1 MPARL
6 PPLNALRAF
15 EASARNRSF
24 SRAAEELNVTPA
36 AISHQIKGLEEFL
49 GAKLFRRA
57 KQTLMLTPAGQ
68 SLLPGVSKG
77 FAAFGEAMEAFGLF
91 DETGMLT
98 VAVTPSF
105 AAKWLVH
112 RIEHFNLAYPDVD
125 IRMSTS
131 MSLTDYARDG
141 VEIGVRY
148 GRGEYE
154 NLISEHLLSTEIT
167 PVCSPRLLNGERPLK
182 VPEDLENFTL
192 LHDDSHRH
200 EEMYPD
206 WAMWL
211 RAVGADNVDPS
222 HGLRFDTAGETQN
235 AAVEGVGIALGRTTL
250 VSDDI
255 AAGRLVRVFDLVL
268 PSEFA
273 YWIVYTETSIKR
285 PKVRAFRDWLKS
297 EGAAYEE
304 AQNQAS

>member
-1 MPARL
+1 MGVRL

-15 EASARNRSF
+15 EASARHRSF

-49 GAKLFRRA
+49 AAKLFIRA
-57 KQTLMLTPAGQ
+57 KRTLMLTAAGQ
-68 SLLPGVSKG
+68 SLLPGVRKG
-77 FAAFGEAMEAFGLF
+77 FAAFDEAMEEFGLF

-112 RIEHFNLAYPDVD
+112 RIEHFNRAYPDVD
-125 IRMSTS
+125 IRMTTS
-131 MSLTDYARDG
+131 MNLSDYARDG
-141 VEIGVRY
+141 IEIGVRY
-148 GRGEYE
+148 GKGEYE
-154 NLISEHLLSTEIT
+154 GMVSEHLLSTEII
-167 PVCSPRLLNGERPLK
+167 PVCSPRLLSGSRNLESP
-182 VPEDLENFTL
+182 PDLAGFTL

-211 RAVGADNVDPS
+211 HAVGATEVDPS

-235 AAVEGVGIALGRTTL
+235 AAIEGVGVALGRTTL

-255 AAGRLVRVFDLVL
+255 EAGRLVRLFDLVL
-268 PSEFA
+268 PSDFA
-273 YWIVYTETSIKR
+273 YWIVYTDTSIKR
-285 PKVRAFRDWLKS
+285 PKVKAFRDWLKS
-297 EGAAYEE
+297 EGAAYE
-304 AQNQAS
+304 AAH